1 YHQEGSR
8 TVDLVGDFVGREPFI
23 IDGDSLLLQC
33 FANKKLDFHPGFQ
46 VLHATY
52 LVERLLQK
60 LQQRRCVCEIVF
72 FDQSAQ
78 LCVPTAIDRAL
89 HDRYLLAREA
99 IIQHLI
105 SISLRSPHCLRVRK
119 FQSFRSM
126 KFEEH
131 LVKSGAYL
139 FMCHD
144 GASENQVDGD
154 EKGSED
160 SGSEGTESDDSSEEE
175 VDENRFEVSPCKESS
190 RVEFRRMIHWFIARG
205 RNISLINSLEFRD
218 TKVMSIV
225 IEGTFTRK
233 NWILLQQETLGLSTL
248 TLESTPSSDHSVESS
263 GHGSLDLEEVK
274 TMIEKVIHKQSSL
287 TQRQCLLVVTLGI
300 MLGNITSSSRK
311 ITMGAT
317 SMILHLV
324 LLQHTKLGD
333 RGVQISNSKNSNEF
347 LNSFLRLAKDIISS
361 AHWEKA
367 THNLPCDLADL
378 FDGRTF
384 FWVYTMIETC
394 GINGVI
400 SSTTLLPFNDLISL
414 VNHLGGTELQLA
426 DSRVATEVAIQHKN
440 RPEKSKSD
448 KNQEDKKQ
456 PSSKNNA
463 KSRKGA
469 EVLPFQSPVFD
480 DHLKPFRIQV
490 DDSTG
495 AENNPKGSKGFKE
508 DTHWHNSRPLD
519 SKKAPKL
526 SPKDLLKQNK
536 RNQFYMKEMLRYA
549 ESLSGSAG
557 ISQGEIVVVGSTS
570 TAKSKSNQ
578 SPQVRSQPATGKA
591 SGREKAAT
599 ASQQKTI
606 EEEKKQR
613 AKWTSKLKLM
623 EKSSL
628 DPLDR
633 FHAMEEYLTSLSKDS
648 RIFLEAEVLAY
659 LLDTS
664 VQALSRHE
672 VDQSHTMIMTHIWGV
687 LSRLMKL
694 KRGISN
700 DIRIYVQR
708 VCQHLELPAVS
719 LSKQTGQPLS
729 FKPVTLP
736 KKPNSMIGVS
746 QVEFQLLH
754 GGPFME
760 RSIGSLPDPRTP
772 DFDPDRWQREVLDQI
787 DTKQS
792 AFIVAPTSA
801 GKTFISFYAMRQ
813 ILKEDNEG
821 ILIYVAPTK
830 ALVNQIAAEVQARF
844 SKKYPAKATA
854 KQVWAIH
861 TRDHRINSPTGC
873 QILITVPHILQIM
886 LLSPI
891 HAKSW
896 TPRLR
901 RIIFDEI
908 HCIGQAED
916 GVIWEQL
923 LLLAPCP
930 IIALSATVGNPE
942 EFYEWLKHAQRTN
955 GHELKM
961 IQHKHR
967 YSDLRNYVY
976 CPPPV
981 FSFKGF
987 SNVDVSY
994 QWGLD
999 EAGDM
1004 KFMHPVLS
1012 LGDRSRAIPTD
1023 FSLEPRDCLSLWKA
1037 MSDLQTDDF
1046 PVNSS
1051 LSPSSFFSG
1060 IISKKDVIEWQK
1072 PLIELVNNWKN
1083 DRRSPFEALL
1093 FELGRQSTGSST
1105 TVDNAEKASLSHSQ
1119 PQGSSMSHTN
1129 GNDEDDVL
1137 LSTTLPLI
1145 CSLHDHRALPAL
1157 FFNYD
1162 RSKCEKIGKHLL
1174 KKLREAESQWKSE
1187 NSAWK
1192 AKVDKWKDWKKA
1204 DAVSKKKVAKPTKKK
1219 RSEDQPTSHAD
1230 GIRDLAS
1237 GEGSMLELFDPERPV
1252 EMFSLAD
1259 PKKLSRSEFLEYIT
1273 DFKWRDIPDWLTD
1286 ALERGIG
1293 VHHAGMN
1300 RKYRQVC
1307 EMLFRKGFLRVVI
1320 ATGTLALGI
1329 NMPCK
1334 TVVFSGDSLFLT
1346 ALNFRQA
1353 AGRAGRR
1360 GFDLLG
1366 NVVFQH
1372 VPTAKIHRLVS
1383 SRLPDLNGHFPITTS
1398 LILRLFI
1405 LLDGSNQAASAV
1417 KSINSLLSS
1426 PRICLGGSE
1435 TKDTVLHY
1443 LRFSIEYLRRNDLID
1458 GTGAPLNFA
1467 GCVSHLYFTESSSF
1481 AFHAFLSS
1489 GYFEDVCKDFGRAP
1503 ESNQTTLQTLML
1515 VMCHIFKRQRLR
1527 QSTLESYRTAEK
1539 SSSSIVVLPHLPKKA
1554 AQALKN
1560 HNRQVLDIYTGYV
1573 STFIDQHI
1581 DTPDCD
1587 LPLSHTKC
1595 GGDTSALEVGVM
1607 KSHSLNPAPKII
1619 SPFYALSGHKDWRI
1633 GKSTVADLCETIRD
1647 GVWLEESVVPY
1658 VPGSSSHH
1666 PLNAYLFDF
1675 FKHGNAHELE
1685 RANGVRRGDVW
1696 YELNDFSMILR
1707 VVTAS
1712 LGNILNPRGNSDVD
1726 MLDVTGGG
1734 ELREVEADDNIADV
1748 EVKDE
1753 PGKKVS
1759 TTPAGKVHTSVA
1771 PSASVKKH
1779 LRTAQPLDSWED
1791 DMDEEEQAPVQ
1802 QEPSNTQPGRKMDNL
1817 QSLTLV
1823 YKAFN
1828 ALQTEF
1834 DEKFKKMW
1842 A

>member
-1 YHQEGSR
+1 YHQQGSR
-8 TVDLVGDFVGREPFI
+8 IVDLVGDFVGRELFI

-33 FANKKLDFHPGFQ
+33 FSNKKLDFHPGFQ
-46 VLHATY
+46 ILHATY

-60 LQQRRCVCEIVF
+60 LQQRRCDFEIVF

-78 LCVPTAIDRAL
+78 LCVPTGIDRAL

-105 SISLRSPHCLRVRK
+105 SISLQSPDCPRVRK
-119 FQSFRSM
+119 FESFRST

-131 LVKSGAYL
+131 LVNSGAYL

-144 GASENQVDGD
+144 GASENQSDGD
-154 EKGSED
+154 DEDSED
-160 SGSEGTESDDSSEEE
+160 SESNDSSEEE
-175 VDENRFEVSPCKESS
+175 LSENQHEYSSCKGSS
-190 RVEFRRMIHWFIARG
+190 RVGLRRMIHWFIARG
-205 RNISLINSLEFRD
+205 RHISLLNSLEFRD

-225 IEGTFTRK
+225 IEGAFTRK
-233 NWILLQQETLGLSTL
+233 NGIPLQQETLGLSTL
-248 TLESTPSSDHSVESS
+248 TLESTPSLDHPVDTS
-263 GHGSLDLEEVK
+263 GQGILDLGEVK
-274 TMIEKVIHKQSSL
+274 TMLEKVIHKQSSL

-300 MLGNITSSSRK
+300 MLGNIATPSKK

-324 LLQHTKLGD
+324 LLQYTKLLD
-333 RGVQISNSKNSNEF
+333 RGVHTSISKTSNDF
-347 LNSFLRLAKDIISS
+347 LNAFLRLAKDILSS
-361 AHWEKA
+361 AHWGKA

-394 GINGVI
+394 GINSVI

-414 VNHLGGTELQLA
+414 VNHLGGTKLQLA
-426 DSRVATEVAIQHKN
+426 NTQVATEVAIQHKN
-440 RPEKSKSD
+440 KPEKSKSD
-448 KNQEDKKQ
+448 KNAKNRKQ
-456 PSSKNNA
+456 PSSKTNT
-463 KSRKGA
+463 KSRKGT
-469 EVLPFQSPVFD
+469 EVLPFQNPIFD
-480 DHLKPFRIQV
+480 YHLKPVHIEV
-490 DDSTG
+490 DGSTG

-508 DTHWHNSRPLD
+508 ETHWHNSRPLD
-519 SKKAPKL
+519 SKKAPAL
-526 SPKDLLKQNK
+526 TQKDLLKQNK
-536 RNQFYMKEMLRYA
+536 RKQFYMKDMLLYA
-549 ESLSGSAG
+549 ASLSGSAG
-557 ISQGEIVVVGSTS
+557 MSQSETVVVGSTS

-578 SPQVRSQPATGKA
+578 SPQVRSQPATGKP
-591 SGREKAAT
+591 SRREQAAT
-599 ASQQKTI
+599 NSQRKTV

-613 AKWTSKLKLM
+613 AKWISKLKLM
-623 EKSSL
+623 ETRPL
-628 DPLDR
+628 DPIGR
-633 FHAMEEYLTSLSKDS
+633 FHVVEEYLASLSKES
-648 RIFLEAEVLAY
+648 RIFIEAEVLSY

-664 VQALSRHE
+664 VQALSLHE
-672 VDQSHTMIMTHIWGV
+672 VDQRHTMVMTHIWGV

-694 KRGISN
+694 KHGISD
-700 DIRIYVQR
+700 DIRIYVQQ

-719 LSKQTGQPLS
+719 LSKQASQSLS

-736 KKPNSMIGVS
+736 QKQNSMIGVS

-787 DTKQS
+787 DKKQS
-792 AFIVAPTSA
+792 VFIVAPTSA

-813 ILKEDNEG
+813 ILKDDNEG

-844 SKKYPAKATA
+844 SKIYPAKATA

-861 TRDHRINSPTGC
+861 TRDHRINNPTGC

-908 HCIGQAED
+908 HCIGQADD
-916 GVIWEQL
+916 GVVWEQL

-930 IIALSATVGNPE
+930 IIALSATVGNPD
-942 EFYEWLKHAQRTN
+942 EFYDWLKHAQGTN
-955 GHELKM
+955 GHKLKM
-961 IQHKHR
+961 IQHRHR

-987 SNVDVSY
+987 FNIGGLY

-999 EAGDM
+999 DAGDM

-1037 MSDLQTDDF
+1037 MNDLQTDDF
-1046 PVNSS
+1046 PVDPS

-1072 PLIELVNNWKN
+1072 PLIELVNVWKN

-1093 FELGRQSTGSST
+1093 FELGRQNPGSST
-1105 TVDNAEKASLSHSQ
+1105 TVDDGEKASLSQSQ
-1119 PQGSSMSHTN
+1119 PQGSSMSQTN
-1129 GNDEDDVL
+1129 VNDEGDVL

-1145 CSLHDHRALPAL
+1145 CSLHAQRALPAL

-1162 RSKCEKIGKHLL
+1162 RSKCEKIGNHLL
-1174 KKLREAESQWKSE
+1174 KQLREAESQWKSE
-1187 NSAWK
+1187 SPAWK
-1192 AKVDKWKDWKKA
+1192 AKVDKWNDWRKA
-1204 DAVSKKKVAKPTKKK
+1204 EEGSKKKAAKPTKKK
-1219 RSEDQPTSHAD
+1219 QSEDQPTSHAD
-1230 GIRDLAS
+1230 ETRDLAS

-1252 EMFSLAD
+1252 ERFSLAD
-1259 PKKLSRSEFLEYIT
+1259 PKKLSRSEFLEYIQ
-1273 DFKWRDIPDWLTD
+1273 DFKWQDIPDWLTD

-1398 LILRLFI
+1398 LVLRLFI
-1405 LLDGSNQAASAV
+1405 LLDGSKQAASAV

-1435 TKDTVLHY
+1435 MKYTVLHY

-1458 GTGAPLNFA
+1458 STGAPLNFA

-1503 ESNQTTLQTLML
+1503 ESDKTTLRTLML

-1554 AQALKN
+1554 AESLKN

-1581 DTPDCD
+1581 KIPDCL

-1595 GGDTSALEVGVM
+1595 GGDTSAVEVGVM
-1607 KSHSLNPAPKII
+1607 KSHSLNPTPEII
-1619 SPFYALSGHKDWRI
+1619 SPFYALSGQKDWCKD
-1633 GKSTVADLCETIRD
+1633 KSTVADLCETIRD

-1658 VPGSSSHH
+1658 VPGSSSRH

-1675 FKHGNAHELE
+1675 FKHGNVHELE

-1707 VVTAS
+1707 VITAS

-1726 MLDVTGGG
+1726 MVDIAGGG
-1734 ELREVEADDNIADV
+1734 ELRELEADDNIADV
-1748 EVKDE
+1748 EGKDE
-1753 PGKKVS
+1753 PEKKS
-1759 TTPAGKVHTSVA
+1759 PSASEGNIQTPVA
-1771 PSASVKKH
+1771 PSASVNRN
-1779 LRTAQPLDSWED
+1779 LRTAEPMDSWED
-1791 DMDEEEQAPVQ
+1791 EMDEEEQAPVQ
-1802 QEPSNTQPGRKMDNL
+1802 QEPATTQPGRKMKNL
-1817 QSLTLV
+1817 QSLALV
-1823 YKAFN
+1823 YKAFI